1 MSKNF
6 EKCIKLMVE
15 TDFKVSE
22 IAEELKVSERTIYN
36 WKKRD
41 DFNELKEKYQKEYL
55 ANLTA
60 PAIRTLQGLLNAKSE
75 LVRFQAATDILDRT
89 GYKPTDKQEISIDEP
104 IVLAN
109 SWVQDNG
116 S

>member
-1 MSKNF
+1 MG
-6 EKCIKLMVE
+6 
-15 TDFKVSE
+15 KVIFLAVSTNKSQRE
-22 IAEELKVSERTIYN
+22 IAEEIGISETTISR
-36 WKKRD
+36 WKKTD
-41 DFNELKEKYQKEYL
+41 EYKELKDKIQKEYL
-55 ANLTA
+55 ADLTA